1 MKFGIFLGN
10 AGRNSGGPEIYE
22 SELVRSLASIDKQN
36 EYEIFCLDR
45 RAPSV
50 VGVVQENF
58 RYHVLWPQ
66 VRPVS
71 MTISL
76 ALAARRYKTQSLH
89 ATFMPPVFSPQPF
102 ILTLVCFS
110 MFSRPEF
117 YPPSIRLRVQALTR
131 LGLRT
136 ARYFLCVSN
145 NVRELFAEKF
155 KIPEC
160 RLLLSHMAASHIFR
174 PLPRQ
179 DTREELA
186 ERFSIKDP
194 YFLFSGRWEY
204 RKNIVGTLRAFA
216 LFKKRT
222 GLPHKLV
229 LTGSRTWAA
238 QEAERVIHESG
249 LEKEVIDL
257 GKSPYAGLPLLYGGA
272 EALIYASFWEGFGM
286 PLVES
291 MACGT
296 PVITS
301 NISSMPEVAGDAGLY
316 VDPQSVEEIA
326 EAMGQIA
333 GSPALRAKLS
343 AAALERAKRFTWEET
358 ARRTLRTYQL
368 LASEN

>member
-22 SELVRSLASIDKQN
+22 SELVRSLARIDKQN
-36 EYEIFCLDR
+36 QYEIFCLDR

-50 VGVVQENF
+50 VGVDQENF
-58 RYHVLWPQ
+58 RYHVLWPA

-71 MTISL
+71 MTVSL
-76 ALAARRYKTQSLH
+76 ALASSRYKTQSLH
-89 ATFMPPVFSPQPF
+89 ATFMPPVFSPQPL

-110 MFSRPEF
+110 MFARPEY
-117 YPPSIRLRVQALTR
+117 YPLAIRLRVQALTR

-145 NVRELFAEKF
+145 NVRELFADKF
-155 KIPEC
+155 KIAEK
-160 RLLLSHMAASHIFR
+160 RLLLSYMAASDIFH
-174 PLPRQ
+174 PIP
-179 DTREELA
+179 EEDVRAEVA
-186 ERFSIKDP
+186 ERFLIKDP
-194 YFLFSGRWEY
+194 YFLFSGRWEH
-204 RKNIVGTLRAFA
+204 RKNIVGTIQAFA

-222 GLPHKLV
+222 RLPHKLV

-238 QEAERVIHESG
+238 EEAQRVIHESRM
-249 LEKEVIDL
+249 EREIIDL
-257 GKSPYAGLPLLYGGA
+257 GKSPYATLPLLYGGA
-272 EALIYASFWEGFGM
+272 EALVYASFWEGFGM

-301 NISSMPEVAGDAGLY
+301 NISSMPEVAGAAGLY
-316 VDPQSVEEIA
+316 VDPHSVEEIA
-326 EAMGQIA
+326 EAMRQIA
-333 GSPALRAKLS
+333 EFPALRARLS

-358 ARRTLRTYQL
+358 ARRTLQTYEL
-368 LASEN
+368 LANEN

>member
-10 AGRNSGGPEIYE
+10 AGRDSGGPEIYE
-22 SELVRSLASIDKQN
+22 SELVRSLARIDKEN

-45 RAPSV
+45 RAPAV
-50 VGVVQENF
+50 VGLKQENF
-58 RYHVLWPQ
+58 RYHVLWPD

-76 ALAARRYKTQSLH
+76 AVAASMHRTQSMH

-117 YPPSIRLRVQALTR
+117 YPTAIRLRVQALTQ
-131 LGLRT
+131 LGVRT

-145 NVRELFAEKF
+145 NVRELFADKF
-155 KIPEC
+155 KIPEN
-160 RLLLSHMAASHIFR
+160 RLLLSYMAASHIFH
-174 PLPRQ
+174 PLPQ
-179 DTREELA
+179 EETRAKLA
-186 ERFSIKDP
+186 ERFTIDQP
-194 YFLFSGRWEY
+194 YFLFSGRWEH
-204 RKNIVGTLRAFA
+204 RKNIVGTLKAFA
-216 LFKKRT
+216 LFKKKTR
-222 GLPHKLV
+222 LPHKLV

-238 QEAERVIHESG
+238 KEAERAIHESG
-249 LEKEVIDL
+249 IEREIIDL
-257 GKSPYAGLPLLYGGA
+257 GKSPYTDLPLLYGGA
-272 EALIYASFWEGFGM
+272 EALMYASFWEGFGM
-286 PLVES
+286 PLVEA

-316 VDPQSVEEIA
+316 VDPLSIEEIA
-326 EAMGQIA
+326 EAMRQIA
-333 GSPALRAKLS
+333 ESPALRAKLS

-358 ARRTLRTYQL
+358 ARRTLQTYQL